1 MANKWSQGKK
11 KFHFLRIL
19 CQLIQK
25 ESFHLLL
32 VMSFFSWYWQEVEV
46 NESSYENASLRSTGV
61 QARGGFQVE
70 AHVHDAV
77 RFAEPLT
84 KVALSKAK
92 LKVVR
97 LVKFV
102 HPPPSAGLYD
112 RWYLL
117 QHRSE
122 DWIRSWIPPQ
132 KQQQQVCTH
141 NVGNYSFN

>member
-1 MANKWSQGKK
+1 M
-11 KFHFLRIL
+11 
-19 CQLIQK
+19 
-25 ESFHLLL
+25 
-32 VMSFFSWYWQEVEV
+32 EV

-132 KQQQQVCTH
+132 KQQQQVYNH
-141 NVGNYSFN
+141 NVGNDSFN